1 MVATAARFPQQPEL
15 ISQIA
20 ERVRELAGSYEPP
33 AFSEV
38 PGPDAAL
45 FLCAIDHRTRYRSSY
60 LVRGKGPF
68 DGSALLWHLGCAAGL
83 GRWSLRQ
90 MVDRKRLHPRG

>member
-33 AFSEV
+33 GFREV

-45 FLCAIDHRTRYRSSY
+45 FLCAIDHRTGRTAVVYADDTLTTTKS
-60 LVRGKGPF
+60 GKPLPQVVL
-68 DGSALLWHLGCAAGL
+68 A
-83 GRWSLRQ
+83 Q
-90 MVDRKRLHPRG
+90 QT